1 MRRKKPA
8 GATRNNWPAMTTH
21 ATSQHNFLRRNALQ
35 DDEGINRYL
44 SKAKARKK
52 CLSALLY
59 MPGGKFWPSGQNDF
73 CLANFGT
80 STTYLPTKKERKN
93 SNSILHVQKSG
104 SSWKSVSREK
114 TICCHR
120 PACRSLDFWF
130 FAFSVRRAQ
139 FSTVVW
145 LKKIMDGRDY

>member
-80 STTYLPTKKERKN
+80 STTYLPRKKERIPTRSCMFKKVGHRG
-93 SNSILHVQKSG
+93 SRSVGKKPSVVIGLPAVRWISDFLHFPSAERNLVRWFG
-104 SSWKSVSREK
+104 S
-114 TICCHR
+114 
-120 PACRSLDFWF
+120 
-130 FAFSVRRAQ
+130 
-139 FSTVVW
+139 
-145 LKKIMDGRDY
+145 KK